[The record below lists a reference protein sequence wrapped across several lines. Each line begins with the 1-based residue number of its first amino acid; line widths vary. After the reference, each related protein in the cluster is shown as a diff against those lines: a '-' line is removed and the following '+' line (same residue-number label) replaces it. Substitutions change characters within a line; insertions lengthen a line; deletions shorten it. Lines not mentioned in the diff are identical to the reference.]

1 MIITR
6 MSLPRRTFLR
16 GVGATLALPL
26 LDAMVPALSALS
38 QTAAQPKM
46 RMGFTYVPNGIQMES
61 FRPKSAGAG
70 FDVTPILRSLEP
82 YRNQTIIFGGLANTQ
97 ANPLDVGSGTH
108 ARASAVWLNGTRPK
122 RTEGADIRA
131 GTTIDQ
137 FAARA
142 LGEDTPLTSLELA
155 LEPNFT
161 VGNCEGGYSCVYLNT
176 FSWRSPTMPLPMETN
191 PHAVFERLFGD
202 GGDSDARLAQLRKD
216 RSLLDAV
223 TEDMLRLQRTLG
235 PQDRTTVDGYLDA
248 VRDVERRLQ
257 KTLQRAD
264 SSPIPSIDPPLGIP
278 DSFAEHARLMF
289 DLQLLA
295 YQADI
300 TRVATLQIGRELS
313 TRSYSEIGVLESHHD
328 ISHHQ
333 SDPERMAKNTKINL
347 FHIGLF
353 AEFVKKMDAT
363 PDGDGSLLDHSML
376 LYGGGLGDGDLHLPH
391 DLPLVLVGGGCGQLR
406 GGRHLVYETDTP
418 MMNLGLTLLDKVG
431 VELQTIGDSTGR
443 LTDL

>member
-1 MIITR
+1 MIITKR
-6 MSLPRRTFLR
+6 SLPRRTFLR
-16 GVGATLALPL
+16 GVGATLSLPL

-38 QTAAQPKM
+38 QTPAQPRM
-46 RMGFTYVPNGIQMES
+46 RMGFLYVPNGIQMEN
-61 FRPKSAGAG
+61 FRPAGDGAG
-70 FDVTPILRSLEP
+70 FEMTPILHPLEP
-82 YRNQTIIFGGLANTQ
+82 YRDRTIVLGGLANAL

-108 ARASAVWLNGTRPK
+108 ARASAVWLNGVRPK

-137 FAARA
+137 FAAQS
-142 LGEDTPLTSLELA
+142 LGDETPLRSLELA
-155 LEPNFT
+155 LEPNFI
-161 VGNCEGGYSCVYLNT
+161 VGNCEGGYSCVYVNT
-176 FSWRSPTMPLPMETN
+176 FSWRTPTMPLPMETN
-191 PHAVFERLFGD
+191 PHAVFERLFGQ
-202 GGDSDARLAQLRKD
+202 GGDPAARLAQMRKD

-223 TEDMLRLQRTLG
+223 SADMRRLQRALG
-235 PQDRTTVDGYLDA
+235 PHDRATVDGYLDA

-257 KTLQRAD
+257 KTLLRAD
-264 SSPIPSIDPPLGIP
+264 ASPAPAMEAPLGIP

-300 TRVATLQIGRELS
+300 TRVITFQIGRELS
-313 TRSYSEIGVLESHHD
+313 TRSYAELGVLESHHD

-333 SDPERMAKNTKINL
+333 SDPERMAKNTKINQ
-347 FHIGLF
+347 FHMGLF
-353 AEFVKKMDAT
+353 AEFVEKLRAT

-376 LYGGGLGDGDLHLPH
+376 LYGGGLGDGDRHLPH
-391 DLPLVLVGGGCGQLR
+391 DLPLVLVGGGCGQLS
-406 GGRHLVYETDTP
+406 GGRHLVFETDTP

-431 VELQTIGDSTGR
+431 VELDGIGDSTGR